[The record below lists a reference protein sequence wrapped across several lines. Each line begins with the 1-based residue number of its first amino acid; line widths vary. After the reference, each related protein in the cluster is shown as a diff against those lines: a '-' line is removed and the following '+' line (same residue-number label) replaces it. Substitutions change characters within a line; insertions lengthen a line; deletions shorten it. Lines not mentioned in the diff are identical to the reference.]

1 MAQPTL
7 FAVHLSDGVVAGPWL
22 VGGWVVSALIVAAAC
37 RRIDEAEVPRIGVLT
52 AAFFVGSQV
61 HLPLGGVSAHLL
73 LNGLVG
79 VILGMRAGLAI
90 AVGLLLQSL
99 LFGHG
104 GLTVLGVN
112 VAVYALP
119 AVAAGAACGPLRRSG
134 VVRVPAVRFTL
145 VSAVSAVWLATTVV
159 AGQWVTVAVR
169 EGKNYFPHDPADW
182 WLAEP
187 VIAAAILVLAAGVAW
202 AERWL
207 ESDPEFAVG
216 LLLGAATAY
225 ATVALDVLVLA
236 AGGVE
241 AVRPVA
247 GVALFANLPVV
258 LVEAVGVGF
267 VVAFLAKARPEWVGG
282 PVGHRDSGSGN
293 TSSNGT
299 SH

>member
-1 MAQPTL
+1 VVQPTL
-7 FAVHLSDGVVAGPWL
+7 FAVHLSDGVVAGSWL
-22 VGGWVVSALIVAAAC
+22 VGGWIVAALVVAAAC
-37 RRIDEAEVPRIGVLT
+37 RRIGEADVPRIGVLT

-79 VILGMRAGLAI
+79 VVLGVRAGLVI
-90 AVGLLLQSL
+90 AVGLLLQAL

-112 VAVYALP
+112 VAIYALP

-134 VVRVPAVRFTL
+134 AVRVPAVRFAL
-145 VSAVSAVWLATTVV
+145 VFAVAAVWLATAVV
-159 AGQWVTVAVR
+159 AGQWARAAVI
-169 EGKNYFPHDPADW
+169 EGRDHFPHDPADW

-187 VIAAAILVLAAGVAW
+187 VVAVAVLLAAAAVAW

-216 LLLGAATAY
+216 LLLGAVTAY

-236 AGGVE
+236 VGGVE
-241 AVRPVA
+241 SVRPVA
-247 GVALFANLPVV
+247 GVALLANLPVV
-258 LVEAVGVGF
+258 LVESVGVGF
-267 VVAFLAKARPEWVGG
+267 VVAFLAKARPEWVGC
-282 PVGHRDSGSGN
+282 HRGAGSGS